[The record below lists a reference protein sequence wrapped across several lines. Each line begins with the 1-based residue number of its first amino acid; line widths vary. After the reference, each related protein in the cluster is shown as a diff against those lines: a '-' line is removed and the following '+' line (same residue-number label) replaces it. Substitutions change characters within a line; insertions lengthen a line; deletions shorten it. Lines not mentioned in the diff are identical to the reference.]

1 MAVALPEYV
10 HENHA
15 SILFYSSLTSNTV
28 EGVFTISVSIV
39 FLFFIPGSP
48 DCPKPL
54 LSPGLIR
61 FTDADQ
67 QVLQERLA
75 GENRGGAQGL
85 VIPLKVVWRAVSQ
98 YYRWPHFISTF
109 VVFSTWSPLT
119 TYTPSIIMCVTA
131 PERGSPF
138 SITRLQWTRA
148 NI

>member
-1 MAVALPEYV
+1 MAVPEYV
-10 HENHA
+10 MRNMLA
-15 SILFYSSLTSNTV
+15 FSIYLRLTSDTV

-67 QVLQERLA
+67 HVLQERLA

-85 VIPLKVVWRAVSQ
+85 VIPLKIVWRAVSQ

-131 PERGSPF
+131 PEIFHPSKGPM
-138 SITRLQWTRA
+138 
-148 NI
+148 N

>member
-1 MAVALPEYV
+1 MAVAVPEYV
-10 HENHA
+10 HENH
-15 SILFYSSLTSNTV
+15 SSWFYSSLTSNTV

-48 DCPKPL
+48 DCPRPL

-131 PERGSPF
+131 PEPTPL
-138 SITRLQWTRA
+138 TRFQWTRI